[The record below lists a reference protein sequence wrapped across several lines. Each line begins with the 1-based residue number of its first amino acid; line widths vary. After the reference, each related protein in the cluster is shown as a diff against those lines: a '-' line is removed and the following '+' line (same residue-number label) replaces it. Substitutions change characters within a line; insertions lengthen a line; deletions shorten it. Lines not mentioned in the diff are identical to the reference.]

1 MSEAKRKLTTIQSG
15 SSFLKLEE
23 LKPPFFRLIEC
34 SKNLPHK
41 PGTIVIGTVNSAT
54 GGKEFFPFSS
64 DKVTG
69 MEYIP
74 EGSHNWGELSLDQ
87 IGIING
93 TDKSSTKHNYLQ
105 AIEEHL
111 SIKLGPTYRISQPKK
126 ILEIGICNGAS
137 LRTFGKA
144 FANSQ
149 ITGID
154 ISSNCA
160 NLCQD
165 LENINIIID
174 DATKETC
181 LAPGQKFDLIIDDG
195 SHNPYDTLKSIEF
208 LFENHLDQG
217 GTYIIEDIDCFFKP
231 KYAKQLSSS
240 IENFKQSRKDLFD
253 HLIFGSI
260 KDKIHLP
267 TTCIKIHSNMI
278 IIDRN

>member
-1 MSEAKRKLTTIQSG
+1 MNKFKEKYTTIQSG

-34 SKNLPHK
+34 SSNLPHK
-41 PGTIVIGTVNSAT
+41 PGTIVIGTNNPAT

-111 SIKLGPTYRISQPKK
+111 SKKLGATYRNSQPKK

-144 FANSQ
+144 FQNSQ

-165 LENINIIID
+165 LENINIIIN

-181 LAPGQKFDLIIDDG
+181 LAPNLKFDLIIDDG
-195 SHNPYDTLKSIEF
+195 SHNPSDALKSIQF
-208 LFENHLDQG
+208 LFENHLEQG

-231 KYAKQLSSS
+231 RYAKQLSSS
-240 IENFKQSRKDLFD
+240 IENFRQSRKDLFD

-260 KDKIHLP
+260 KNKINLP
-267 TTCIKIHSNMI
+267 TNCIQIHSNMI

>member
-15 SSFLKLEE
+15 SSFAKLEE
-23 LKPPFFRLIEC
+23 LKFPFFRLIEC
-34 SKNLPHK
+34 PKNSSHK
-41 PGTIVIGTVNSAT
+41 PGTIVVAT
-54 GGKEFFPFSS
+54 TNPKGDMEFFPFSS

-69 MEYIP
+69 IEYIP

-93 TDKSSTKHNYLQ
+93 TDKSSTKHDYLQ
-105 AIEEHL
+105 VIEEHL
-111 SIKLGPTYRISQPKK
+111 SRKLGPAYRISQPKN

-144 FANSQ
+144 FQNSQ

-165 LENINIIID
+165 VENINIIID
-174 DATKETC
+174 DATNATC

-195 SHNPYDTLKSIEF
+195 SHNPFDALKSIEF
-208 LFENHLDQG
+208 LFENHLEQG

-231 KYAKQLSSS
+231 MYAKQLSST
-240 IENFKQSRKDLFD
+240 IESFKQSRKDLFD

-260 KDKIHLP
+260 KNKINLP